1 MQYRKKQEIGPSKT
15 KRTNK
20 TPQQP
25 TRDDSGGKERE
36 AEVRERKGQSD
47 TMQGIHSNFFSLVRT
62 FGSSYDSMTADCCMG
77 AIARAYVTTGVR
89 HVVGSCL
96 TCVCWVFLGT
106 VSGFQSVVLVVFWC
120 KKSDVPWDFQLCAYR
135 MARWYITWKRTQK
148 YHNILWRIGSTA
160 YTILRQNT
168 TLVVFSGQRHSM
180 CYGISRSPRQV

>member
-36 AEVRERKGQSD
+36 AEVRERKGQSN

-96 TCVCWVFLGT
+96 TCVC
-106 VSGFQSVVLVVFWC
+106 
-120 KKSDVPWDFQLCAYR
+120 
-135 MARWYITWKRTQK
+135 
-148 YHNILWRIGSTA
+148 
-160 YTILRQNT
+160 
-168 TLVVFSGQRHSM
+168 
-180 CYGISRSPRQV
+180 